1 MNEIK
6 TISGNYIENGK
17 QTDIKLEKEQILTDS
32 DKIFI
37 DIQITYLISLK
48 YNFID

>member
-1 MNEIK
+1 MKDGI
-6 TISGNYIENGK
+6 
-17 QTDIKLEKEQILTDS
+17 QTDLKLKEEQILTDN

-48 YNFID
+48 YNFIHYNHFHKVK